1 MNESTPFESCS
12 NSHSSSSSSR
22 SNSKDDD
29 DKKDGSTV
37 DQKHS
42 NRYPSFLT
50 KSGAAAGVAFIGL
63 LFLSNNQNTPA
74 TTTTTT
80 MKTINDLGSAPEAA
94 ADVIGIFDSSRNS
107 GCPLCD
113 IGRPR
118 PDECDCINCPKCR
131 FNCEDCK
138 NCPLCEGNCG
148 RCNNDKVCDFNCGHP
163 EDDNDKFQKDD
174 YHYHGYGKSF

>member
-74 TTTTTT
+74 TTTTT

-94 ADVIGIFDSSRNS
+94 ADVIGIFDSSGNS